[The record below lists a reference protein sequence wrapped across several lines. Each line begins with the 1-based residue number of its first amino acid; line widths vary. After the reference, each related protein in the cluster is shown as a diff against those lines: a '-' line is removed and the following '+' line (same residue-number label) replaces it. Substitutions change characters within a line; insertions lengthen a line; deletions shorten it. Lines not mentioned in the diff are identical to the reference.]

1 MHRRETCT
9 GKHIRKYTHV
19 GTHTGIYIHWETY
32 KHRATHMYKGT
43 HMHGGKFTGDAH
55 PEMHAWGMHT
65 WGCPQGH
72 MYRRNTHRKYA
83 QENIYVWGDIYMR
96 DTYV

>member
-9 GKHIRKYTHV
+9 GKHTGKYTHV

-32 KHRATHMYKGT
+32 MHRATHTHKGT
-43 HMHGGKFTGDAH
+43 HMHGGTFTGDAH
-55 PEMHAWGMHT
+55 PEMDAWGMHT
-65 WGCPQGH
+65 SAYPQGH
-72 MYRRNTHRKYA
+72 MQRRNTHRKYA
-83 QENIYVWGDIYMR
+83 QENKYVWGDIYMR